1 GNNGHERV
9 KVKLIG
15 DERTYR
21 RRRRRSILPP
31 ENVETPERD
40 GRDDVGEKEA
50 SFERKRKRLV
60 LTVLTNSLEVAEP
73 EEGAVDE
80 RLPSRLFYRMF
91 LKGHKRWKSF
101 WAHALATCLG

>member
-1 GNNGHERV
+1 MFFFSSR
-9 KVKLIG
+9 G

-50 SFERKRKRLV
+50 SFERERKRLV
-60 LTVLTNSLEVAEP
+60 LTVLTNSL
-73 EEGAVDE
+73 GFFFLGGFVDVFVM
-80 RLPSRLFYRMF
+80 RLQF
-91 LKGHKRWKSF
+91 LHNLSSLLCFGGLRVLDFVF
-101 WAHALATCLG
+101 WFRVLI